1 MDNLFRPVSILR
13 PLITHCT
20 PLETITACRPCAQAS
35 MGKKR
40 KRSKQAAGD
49 PAPAAAT
56 AASSSSAAAH
66 PPSGSDDDEADEGPP
81 AAEEV
86 DTAIYVVRYLAR
98 RPELFEQRVFKGLR
112 AALHPLVELQRQRYD
127 PVDYAARTSAAL
139 RAGEWYHSN
148 QGSRYRRALGT
159 TLTAPPP
166 NLLTP
171 TLIRCRQVVRRAA
184 GAGGPAR
191 LWRRRGEA
199 GHAAALG
206 ARLCGGDA

>member
-1 MDNLFRPVSILR
+1 
-13 PLITHCT
+13 
-20 PLETITACRPCAQAS
+20 

-139 RAGEWYHSN
+139 RAGEWYP
-148 QGSRYRRALGT
+148 
-159 TLTAPPP
+159 LT
-166 NLLTP
+166 
-171 TLIRCRQVVRRAA
+171 RAA
-184 GAGGPAR
+184 RYHPHR
-191 LWRRRGEA
+191 PPTQPSPSPNPNPL
-199 GHAAALG
+199 
-206 ARLCGGDA
+206 

>member
-1 MDNLFRPVSILR
+1 MNLTLRVSIVHELFVNQILRHPLERLPALAPVSRR
-13 PLITHCT
+13 PYAHRTSH
-20 PLETITACRPCAQAS
+20 

-66 PPSGSDDDEADEGPP
+66 PPSGSDDDDVDEGPP

-139 RAGEWYHSN
+139 RAGKWYHSN
-148 QGSRYRRALGT
+148 QGSRYRRAPGA
-159 TLTAPPP
+159 TLTALPPKPRP
-166 NLLTP
+166 NSNPNPLQASGP
-171 TLIRCRQVVRRAA
+171 TRCRRWRACA
-184 GAGGPAR
+184 PM
-191 LWRRRGEA
+191 
-199 GHAAALG
+199 AAA
-206 ARLCGGDA
+206 R

>member
-1 MDNLFRPVSILR
+1 
-13 PLITHCT
+13 
-20 PLETITACRPCAQAS
+20 

-139 RAGEWYHSN
+139 RAGEWYP
-148 QGSRYRRALGT
+148 
-159 TLTAPPP
+159 LT
-166 NLLTP
+166 
-171 TLIRCRQVVRRAA
+171 RAA
-184 GAGGPAR
+184 RYHPHR
-191 LWRRRGEA
+191 PPTQPSPNPNPNPL
-199 GHAAALG
+199 
-206 ARLCGGDA
+206 

>member
-1 MDNLFRPVSILR
+1 
-13 PLITHCT
+13 
-20 PLETITACRPCAQAS
+20 

-66 PPSGSDDDEADEGPP
+66 PPSGSDDDDDADEGPP
-81 AAEEV
+81 AAEEI

-148 QGSRYRRALGT
+148 QGSRYRRASV
-159 TLTAPPP
+159 PPSP
-166 NLLTP
+166 PSHPITP